1 MEKSADAWED
11 GGRTSLEADTM
22 QLRPLIG
29 TVTSFDGDGG
39 YINQTTYFPRY
50 SLWEGT
56 ATRCAMYTKIM
67 SLLTH
72 IMLLHKL
79 SLLYTPTVAIEP

>member
-1 MEKSADAWED
+1 MINFIRHAPFDSVIQVEKSADAWED
-11 GGRTSLEADTM
+11 GGRTSLEADGM

-56 ATRCAMYTKIM
+56 GSHCT
-67 SLLTH
+67 
-72 IMLLHKL
+72 
-79 SLLYTPTVAIEP
+79 

>member
-11 GGRTSLEADTM
+11 GGRTSLEADSM

-29 TVTSFDGDGG
+29 TVTSLDGDGG

-50 SLWEGT
+50 SLWEGADT
-56 ATRCAMYTKIM
+56 HCTLHGRVV
-67 SLLTH
+67 SLLT
-72 IMLLHKL
+72 
-79 SLLYTPTVAIEP
+79 P